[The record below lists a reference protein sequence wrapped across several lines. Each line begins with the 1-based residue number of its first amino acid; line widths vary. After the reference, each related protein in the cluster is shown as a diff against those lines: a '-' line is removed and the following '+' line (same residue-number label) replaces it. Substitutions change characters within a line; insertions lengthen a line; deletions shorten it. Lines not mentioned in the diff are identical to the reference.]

1 MEIIT
6 GVERRRRW
14 RPEQKLRILAELE
27 LPGVTVS
34 AYRLLIIDEIGY
46 LPMAR
51 EQANLFFQVVARR
64 YEKGA
69 MILTSNPTFGSW
81 DQAFAGET
89 VLAAAMLDRV
99 CTMPA
104 SCRSAARAIG

>member
-1 MEIIT
+1 MLH
-6 GVERRRRW
+6 R
-14 RPEQKLRILAELE
+14 A
-27 LPGVTVS
+27 VS
-34 AYRLLIIDEIGY
+34 AYRLPIIDEIGY

-64 YEKGA
+64 YEKGK
-69 MILTSNPTFGSW
+69 MILTSNLGFDSW

-99 CTMPA
+99 LHHA
-104 SCRSAARAIG
+104 SVVQISNESCRSAARAIG